1 MAKTILV
8 IGGANLNLLG
18 QRETSIYGT
27 DTLEQINDKIIKHNK
42 NLKILT
48 FQSNLEGEI
57 INRIHKKDFDGLIIN
72 AGAYTHYSLAIRDA
86 ILAVL
91 IPCIEVHLTNI
102 YAREEFRH
110 KSVLA
115 GVCVGVIA
123 GFGTNS
129 YLLAIDAIKDFI

>member
-8 IGGANLNLLG
+8 IDGANLNLLG

-27 DTLEQINDKIIKHNK
+27 DTLVEINNKIINYDKS
-42 NLKILT
+42 LKILT
-48 FQSNLEGEI
+48 FQSNIEGEI

-72 AGAYTHYSLAIRDA
+72 AGAYTHYSIAIRDA
-86 ILAVL
+86 ISAVL
-91 IPCIEVHLTNI
+91 LPCIEVHLSNI

-115 GVCVGVIA
+115 GVCVGVVA
-123 GFGTNS
+123 GFGSKS
-129 YLLAIDAIKDFI
+129 YLLALEAIKDFI